1 MLGIY
6 TEAPRTGYP
15 APARPE
21 PPLSAPPVDG
31 AALVDPD
38 SPLGTVVLAEGEPAL
53 FSEVHVGTAVIGHD
67 SALHPWAGGPGTL
80 TVVVDGVVVTDDG
93 DDPQDWA
100 DQQPDLRDGGWQVF
114 TPGRARTLDLPAEV
128 LPAEGQTRRV
138 QVGVRPAMGTYG
150 WQVAVT
156 GIHADATDPIQPGL
170 DSDGEGTDASG
181 LPEWFGGLHREATWQ
196 VPADARLH
204 ELDLPD
210 GLEGTELTWATVC
223 PDAPGGGEL
232 LPGAPATVVI
242 DGVTAGEPVC
252 GSVEDALARLSTVT
266 ASATRWL
273 PEVTGPVQVALPAG
287 SGGTG
292 TVAAY
297 REVDLEEFDFD
308 AAPPAP
314 WAERIISFPE
324 GEAEVGLTLT
334 SADLDAEGRAQVT
347 LPRGARTI
355 ELGSEGAGRVRLTL
369 DGRPVELLA
378 DGWWSFWCDMP
389 PAQDANITAPAAT
402 LRVDGE
408 EAVVTCAGKQG
419 GPPVSVFTPLPSSA
433 TATVE
438 LTGDLPPTGSAV
450 LGIYEEAL
458 GDGVP
463 IRRERLPDAVPPPVP
478 TDAVA
483 ITPDHPG
490 LNHPMSGLERYVRAV
505 EIGHDTQLQV
515 WAGQTGGVAV
525 HVDGFPVTD
534 DGDVPF
540 MRELFTAEVVVDGS
554 VSDPSP
560 APQLDWRD
568 QDPHL
573 RQGTWV
579 VQVPGDLR
587 TFPVP
592 EDARPAPGERR
603 IVSVEVMSQ
612 SLDGLVQAVASDA
625 APGPAAQEV
634 TALASGD
641 PELGTVPEFA
651 HGFALRAAWP
661 IPQDG
666 LTRAVPGGDLPDDV
680 RLLVLTEDSHLG
692 DWWSPQSSTGAIER
706 GGRMDLLTIEP
717 APESLT
723 AQMWFAQPFPLP
735 DDVQDSAAPSRLGE
749 LRIALP
755 PVPGHPSAHLLAYEQ
770 VAFEDFDFTDA
781 PAPQSSWLLGDDA
794 QTPDRVIDTLT
805 RDDLDEHGRA
815 RVEVPGGASL
825 GFEVTAAGRGELRV
839 LVDGEPL
846 PGTESRDGWW
856 STWTEQ
862 EVSVALHTEQTF
874 SGSVGGADD
883 VVVEIE
889 VRGYAELLT
898 VELVDTRYG

>member
-1 MLGIY
+1 MSS
-6 TEAPRTGYP
+6 TEVEDDLLQAAPELHRAAVILTGDADLAVDVVAEALAGVRAGSAASDGPDALITAVVRAALRRAPRRTDRPDASGSRDAGTVLAGLSPRARAAATLRLVHRWDEGRTARALGTRPARVAALVPAHPDLARALDAVADRHGLPADEVVHAVRAALPHAHP
-15 APARPE
+15 APRGRRRRLLLVAAVLLAALLVGYAVTQDPADDSVAQADGGTGQPWERTRDFAEAGVVLDDEGVPAQRAAGLFRRE
-21 PPLSAPPVDG
+21 WTEIDYRERTGEITWSVATTGFYGTSDG
-31 AALVDPD
+31 AAAF
-38 SPLGTVVLAEGEPAL
+38 TVL
-53 FSEVHVGTAVIGHD
+53 
-67 SALHPWAGGPGTL
+67 
-80 TVVVDGVVVTDDG
+80 
-93 DDPQDWA
+93 
-100 DQQPDLRDGGWQVF
+100 
-114 TPGRARTLDLPAEV
+114 
-128 LPAEGQTRRV
+128 
-138 QVGVRPAMGTYG
+138 
-150 WQVAVT
+150 
-156 GIHADATDPIQPGL
+156 
-170 DSDGEGTDASG
+170 
-181 LPEWFGGLHREATWQ
+181 
-196 VPADARLH
+196 
-204 ELDLPD
+204 
-210 GLEGTELTWATVC
+210 
-223 PDAPGGGEL
+223 
-232 LPGAPATVVI
+232 
-242 DGVTAGEPVC
+242 
-252 GSVEDALARLSTVT
+252 
-266 ASATRWL
+266 
-273 PEVTGPVQVALPAG
+273 
-287 SGGTG
+287 
-292 TVAAY
+292 
-297 REVDLEEFDFD
+297 
-308 AAPPAP
+308 
-314 WAERIISFPE
+314 
-324 GEAEVGLTLT
+324 
-334 SADLDAEGRAQVT
+334 
-347 LPRGARTI
+347 
-355 ELGSEGAGRVRLTL
+355 
-369 DGRPVELLA
+369 
-378 DGWWSFWCDMP
+378 WCDMP

-592 EDARPAPGERR
+592 EGARPAPGERR

-781 PAPQSSWLLGDDA
+781 PAPQSSRLLGDDA